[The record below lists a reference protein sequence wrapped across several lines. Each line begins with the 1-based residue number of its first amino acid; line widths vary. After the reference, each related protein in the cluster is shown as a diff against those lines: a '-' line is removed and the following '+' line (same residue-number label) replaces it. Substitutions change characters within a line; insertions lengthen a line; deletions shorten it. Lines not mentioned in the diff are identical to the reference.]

1 MKEILLIIL
10 LSTLWLGDIWA
21 QQYKGYI
28 REGNRNFKSEKFD
41 DSEVSY
47 RKALENQNNS
57 LQATFNLGDA
67 LYRQKKFEEAG
78 KEFSSASLK
87 NTSKE
92 VQAQAYHNLGNSL
105 LQAGKLDECIDAY
118 KNALRRNP
126 QDMETKYNLAY
137 AQNLKKK
144 QEEQKKQNKDQNKD
158 QKKDKNKDQ
167 QKQNQQKQDQ
177 QKQDQQ
183 KQDQQKQDQ
192 QKQDQQKQQQ
202 QTGKISKEDAKRLLA
217 ALNNDEKATQ
227 KKVKKAK
234 ALANRVRTLKDW

>member
-21 QQYKGYI
+21 QQYKGDI

-167 QKQNQQKQDQ
+167 QKQ
-177 QKQDQQ
+177 
-183 KQDQQKQDQ
+183 DQQKQDQ